1 MPSAGRLTL
10 SWVRKDQALLPT
22 PDGGYEWVERDDP
35 RVTEVRLL
43 RDLGSFGEVAQP
55 SSAENL
61 LITGDS
67 YNALR
72 ALANIPE
79 YAKEYRGKVALVY
92 IDPPFNTGQVFPTY
106 DDALEH
112 SVWLSLMRDRLK
124 ALHDLLMPT
133 GTIWVHLDST
143 EVHRC
148 RLLMD
153 DEFGPNNYLA
163 TVIWQRTTAKS
174 LARRTMGTMHEQI
187 LVYGAS
193 EAAELKRLLLPL
205 DTIYQA
211 SRFSR
216 TDDRG
221 AYDTGDLTA
230 GSYRPHLDSGQPWK
244 GFNPSDKRRCWAVPS
259 NILKEIGLD
268 TTEINRLTMREKL
281 DVLDEAGYIAW
292 PDKLDGFP
300 RYKKY
305 LYRAKG
311 RAVGDLW
318 TDINVINSQA
328 AERTG
333 FQTQKP
339 EALVQRIID
348 MGSCPGDIVVDCFA
362 GSGTTA
368 AAAHKMER
376 RWITIESEQNT
387 VDSYVRPRLERVVN
401 GDDPGGITDAVSWK
415 KGGGF
420 RMLSVGPSMYEVS
433 DGRMFLAEWTAD
445 GQLADAVCAQLGF
458 SVAAEPP
465 FVGRKGKLRL
475 AVIDGVA
482 DTETVRAVISR
493 LDETERAVLVARA
506 ISPTAEA
513 TLKQLSPGSHLR
525 KAPRDLFK
533 RGIRR

>member
-1 MPSAGRLTL
+1 MPSGGRLTL
-10 SWVRKDQALLPT
+10 SWVGKDQALLPT
-22 PDGGYEWVERDDP
+22 PGGGYEWVERDDP

-43 RDLGSFGEVAQP
+43 RDVGSVGEAGQSP
-55 SSAENL
+55 PEDNL

-67 YNALR
+67 SDALR

-79 YAKEYRGKVALVY
+79 YAREYRGRVALVY
-92 IDPPFNTGQVFPTY
+92 IDPPFNTGQAFATY

-112 SVWLSLMRDRLK
+112 SVWLTMMRDRLK
-124 ALHDLLMPT
+124 ALHELLLPT

-163 TVIWQRTTAKS
+163 TVVWQRTSTKS
-174 LARRTMGTMHEQI
+174 LARRTMTTMHEQI

-193 EAAELKRLLLPL
+193 EDAVLRPLFLPL
-205 DTIYQA
+205 GEAYQER
-211 SRFSR
+211 RFSR
-216 TDDRG
+216 TDARG
-221 AYDTGDLTA
+221 AYDAENLTA
-230 GSYRPHLDSGQPWK
+230 GYYRPHLDSGKPWR
-244 GFNPSDKRRCWAVPS
+244 GFDPSAKRRCWAVPS
-259 NILKEIGLD
+259 NILTEIGLD
-268 TTEINRLTMREKL
+268 VAEINQLTMREKL

-328 AERTG
+328 AERTK
-333 FQTQKP
+333 FPTQKP
-339 EALVQRIID
+339 EALVQRILD
-348 MGSCPGDIVVDCFA
+348 MGSKPGEIVLDCFA

-376 RWITIESEQNT
+376 RWITIEREQNT
-387 VDSYVRPRLERVVN
+387 VDSYLRPRLERVIN
-401 GDDPGGITDAVSWK
+401 GDDPGGITDAVGWK

-420 RMLSVGPSMYEVS
+420 RALSVGPSMYELS
-433 DGRMFLAEWTAD
+433 NGRVFLAEWTAN
-445 GQLADAVCAQLGF
+445 GQFADAVCAQLGF
-458 SVAAEPP
+458 SVVVEPP
-465 FVGRKGKLRL
+465 FAGRKGKMRL

-493 LDETERAVLVARA
+493 LDESERAMVVAKA
-506 ISPTAEA
+506 ISPEAEA
-513 TLKQLSPGSHLR
+513 TLRQLSPGSRLR

-533 RGIRR
+533 RGVRR

>member
-1 MPSAGRLTL
+1 MPPAGRLTL
-10 SWVRKDQALLPT
+10 SWVGKDQALLPT
-22 PDGGYEWVERDDP
+22 AGGGYEWVERDDP

-43 RDLGSFGEVAQP
+43 RDGGSVGEAVQSP
-55 SSAENL
+55 SEGNL

-72 ALANIPE
+72 ALAHIPE
-79 YAKEYRGKVALVY
+79 YAKEYRGKVAVVY
-92 IDPPFNTGQVFPTY
+92 IDPPFNTGQAFATY

-112 SVWLSLMRDRLK
+112 SVWLTMMRDRLK
-124 ALHDLLMPT
+124 ALHDLLHPT

-153 DEFGPNNYLA
+153 DEFGPGNYLA
-163 TVIWQRTTAKS
+163 TAVWQRTSTKT
-174 LARRTMGTMHEQI
+174 LARRTMSTMHEQI

-193 EAAELKRLLLPL
+193 EAAVLRPLFLPL
-205 DTIYQA
+205 DEAYQA
-211 SRFSR
+211 RRFSR
-216 TDDRG
+216 TDARG
-221 AYDTGDLTA
+221 PYDPENLTA
-230 GSYRPHLDSGQPWK
+230 GYYRPHLDSGKPWR
-244 GFNPSDKRRCWAVPS
+244 GFDPSALRRCWAVPS
-259 NILKEIGLD
+259 NLLKEIGLN
-268 TTEINRLTMREKL
+268 EAAIGRLTMREKL

-305 LYRAKG
+305 LHRAKG

-333 FQTQKP
+333 FPTQKP
-339 EALVQRIID
+339 EALVQRILD
-348 MGSCPGDIVVDCFA
+348 MGSNPGDIVLDCFA

-368 AAAHKMER
+368 AVAHKMGR
-376 RWITIESEQNT
+376 RWVTIESEQNT
-387 VDSYVRPRLERVVN
+387 VDSYLRPRLERVVN
-401 GDDPGGITDAVSWK
+401 GDDPGGITEAVGWK

-433 DGRMFLAEWTAD
+433 DGRMFLAEWTAN
-445 GQLADAVCAQLGF
+445 GQFADAVCAQLGF
-458 SVAAEPP
+458 SVVAEPP
-465 FVGRKGKLRL
+465 FAGRKGKMRL

-493 LDETERAVLVARA
+493 LDDSERAMVVAKA
-506 ISPTAEA
+506 ISPEAHA
-513 TLKQLSPGSHLR
+513 TLKQLSPGSRLR

-533 RGIRR
+533 RGVQR

>member
-1 MPSAGRLTL
+1 MPAGRLTL
-10 SWVRKDQALLPT
+10 SWVGKNQALLPT
-22 PDGGYEWVERDDP
+22 AGGGYEWVDRDDP

-43 RDLGSFGEVAQP
+43 RDVGSVGD
-55 SSAENL
+55 AEQSPPKDSL

-67 YNALR
+67 YDALH
-72 ALANIPE
+72 ALANIPG

-92 IDPPFNTGQVFPTY
+92 IDPPFNTGQAFATY

-112 SVWLSLMRDRLK
+112 SVWLTMMRDRLK
-124 ALHDLLMPT
+124 ALHELLTPT

-153 DEFGPNNYLA
+153 DEFGPGNYLA
-163 TVIWQRTTAKS
+163 TVVWQRTSTKS
-174 LARRTMGTMHEQI
+174 LARRTMATMHEQI

-193 EAAELKRLLLPL
+193 EAAVLKPLFLPL
-205 DTIYQA
+205 HEAYQA
-211 SRFSR
+211 RRFSHA
-216 TDDRG
+216 DARG
-221 AYDTGDLTA
+221 PYDPENLTA
-230 GSYRPHLDSGQPWK
+230 GYYRPHLDSGQPWR

-259 NILKEIGLD
+259 SLLKEIGFD
-268 TTEINRLTMREKL
+268 AAEINRLTMREKL

-305 LYRAKG
+305 LHRAKG

-318 TDINVINSQA
+318 IDINVINSQA
-328 AERTG
+328 VERTG
-333 FQTQKP
+333 FPTQKP
-339 EALVQRIID
+339 EALVQRILD
-348 MGSCPGDIVVDCFA
+348 MGSRPGDIVLDCFA

-368 AAAHKMER
+368 AVAHKMER

-387 VDSYVRPRLERVVN
+387 VDSYLRPRLERVVN
-401 GDDPGGITDAVSWK
+401 GDDPGGITEAAGWK

-420 RMLSVGPSMYEVS
+420 RMLSVGPSMYEIS
-433 DGRMFLAEWTAD
+433 DGRVFLAGWTAN
-445 GQLADAVCAQLGF
+445 GQFAEAVCAQLGF
-458 SVAAEPP
+458 SVVAEPP
-465 FVGRKGKLRL
+465 FAGRKGKMRL

-493 LDETERAVLVARA
+493 LDESERAVVVAKA
-506 ISPTAEA
+506 ISPEAEA
-513 TLKQLSPGSHLR
+513 TLRRLSPGSRLR

-533 RGIRR
+533 RGVRR

>member
-1 MPSAGRLTL
+1 MPSTGRLTL
-10 SWVRKDQALLPT
+10 SWVGKDQSLLPT
-22 PDGGYEWVERDDP
+22 VSGGYEWVERDDP

-43 RDLGSFGEVAQP
+43 RDVGLVGE
-55 SSAENL
+55 AEQSPGNNL

-67 YNALR
+67 YDALR
-72 ALANIPE
+72 ALTHIPE

-92 IDPPFNTGQVFPTY
+92 IDPPFNTGQAFATY

-112 SVWLSLMRDRLK
+112 SVWLTMMRDRLK
-124 ALHDLLMPT
+124 VLHDLLLPT
-133 GTIWVHLDST
+133 GTIWLHLDST

-153 DEFGPNNYLA
+153 DEFGPSNYLA

-205 DTIYQA
+205 DASYQA
-211 SRFSR
+211 SRFSH

-221 AYDTGDLTA
+221 TYDTGDLTA
-230 GSYRPHLDSGQPWK
+230 GSYRPHLDSGQPWR
-244 GFNPSDKRRCWAVPS
+244 GFNPSDKHRCWAVPS
-259 NILKEIGLD
+259 NILREIGLSAD
-268 TTEINRLTMREKL
+268 EISQLTMREKL
-281 DVLDEAGYIAW
+281 DVLDDAGYIAW

-305 LYRAKG
+305 LHRAKG

-328 AERTG
+328 VERTK
-333 FQTQKP
+333 FPTQKP
-339 EALVQRIID
+339 EALVQRILN
-348 MGSCPGDIVVDCFA
+348 MGSNSGDIVLDCFA

-368 AAAHKMER
+368 AVAHKMER
-376 RWITIESEQNT
+376 RWITIEREQNT
-387 VDSYVRPRLERVVN
+387 VDSYLRPRLERVVN
-401 GDDPGGITDAVSWK
+401 GDDPGGITEVVGWK

-433 DGRMFLAEWTAD
+433 DGRVFLAEWTAN
-445 GQLADAVCAQLGF
+445 GQFTDAVCAQLGF
-458 SVAAEPP
+458 SVVAEPP
-465 FVGRKGKLRL
+465 FAGRKGKMRL

-482 DTETVRAVISR
+482 DTETVRAIISR
-493 LDETERAVLVARA
+493 LDDSERVVVVAKA
-506 ISPTAEA
+506 IGPEAYA
-513 TLKQLSPGSHLR
+513 TLKQLSPGSRLQ

-533 RGIRR
+533 RGVRR

>member
-1 MPSAGRLTL
+1 MPSTGRLTL

-22 PDGGYEWVERDDP
+22 AGGGYDWVERDDP

-43 RDLGSFGEVAQP
+43 REVDSVGEVEDSP
-55 SSAENL
+55 PKDNL

-67 YNALR
+67 YAALH

-79 YAKEYRGKVALVY
+79 YVKEYRGKVALVY
-92 IDPPFNTGQVFPTY
+92 IDPPFNTGQAFATY
-106 DDALEH
+106 DDTLEH
-112 SVWLSLMRDRLK
+112 SVWLTMMRDRLK
-124 ALHDLLMPT
+124 VLHALLAPT

-153 DEFGPNNYLA
+153 DEFGPGNYLA

-193 EAAELKRLLLPL
+193 EAAELNRLLLPL
-205 DTIYQA
+205 DADYQA

-216 TDDRG
+216 TDERG
-221 AYDTGDLTA
+221 SYDTGDLTA
-230 GSYRPHLDSGQPWK
+230 GSYRPHLDSGQPWR

-259 NILKEIGLD
+259 KILKEIGLD
-268 TTEINRLTMREKL
+268 ATEISRLTMREKL
-281 DVLDEAGYIAW
+281 DVLDAEGYISW

-305 LYRAKG
+305 LHRAKG

-333 FQTQKP
+333 FPTQKP
-339 EALVQRIID
+339 EALVQRILN
-348 MGSCPGDIVVDCFA
+348 MGSDAGDIVLDCFA

-368 AAAHKMER
+368 AVAHKMAR
-376 RWITIESEQNT
+376 RWVTIETEQNT
-387 VDSYVRPRLERVVN
+387 VDSFTRPRLERIVN
-401 GDDPGGITDAVSWK
+401 GDDLGGITETVAWK

-433 DGRMFLAEWTAD
+433 DGRVFLAEWTTD
-445 GQLADAVCAQLGF
+445 GQFADAVCAQLGF
-458 SVAAEPP
+458 SVAPEPP
-465 FVGRKGKLRL
+465 FAGRKGNMRL
-475 AVIDGVA
+475 AVIEGVA
-482 DTETVRAVISR
+482 DAETVRAVISR
-493 LDETERAVLVARA
+493 LDESERAVIVAKA
-506 ISPTAEA
+506 ISPEAEA
-513 TLKQLSPGSHLR
+513 TLKQLSPGSRLR

-533 RGIRR
+533 RGVRR